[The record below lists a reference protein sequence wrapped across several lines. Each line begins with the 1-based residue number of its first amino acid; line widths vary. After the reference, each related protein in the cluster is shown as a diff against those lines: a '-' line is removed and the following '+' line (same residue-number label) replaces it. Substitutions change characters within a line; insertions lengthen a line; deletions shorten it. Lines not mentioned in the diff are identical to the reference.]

1 MMSNETYIYVS
12 ILTPLIAF
20 VLTPLLSNKPNYR
33 DILGPLGGIIS
44 FYCAIEISLLFL
56 DGKNL
61 GFVLFQINETLS
73 ISFKITGL
81 GVIFGLVASGLWIL
95 ASVYTIGYM
104 RGNNEKNQTRFFA
117 FYSIAIFAAICI
129 AYSGNLLTLFIFY
142 EVLTFST
149 YPLVAHKQDFK
160 ARSAGRLYM
169 GILVGT
175 SVVFLL
181 PAIII
186 VWVLT
191 GSLDFS
197 ESGILRGHISSEYA
211 PLLLVLFAFGI
222 GKAALMPFHKWLP
235 AAMVAPT
242 PVSALLHAVAVV
254 KAGVFSM
261 LVIIAY
267 VFGIDFLTDT
277 NASVWLMWVSSITLL
292 LSSCIAITKDD
303 LKARLA
309 YSTISQLSYVVL
321 GGALATNIA
330 LQGAALHIIMHA
342 VGKITL
348 FFAAGA
354 IYVATHISKISDLN
368 GLGKSMPLTFAAFF
382 IGSLS
387 IIGVPPMGGS
397 WSKFYLML
405 GSVEKQYFYIIA
417 ILCIST
423 LLNVYYLLEV
433 PAKAFFL
440 SSSGNIQVKKHPLT
454 VYPTFCAAI
463 LTIILFIYIEPLK
476 DITNLI
482 VGTSK

>member
-1 MMSNETYIYVS
+1 MANEFYIYLS

-20 VLTPLLSNKPNYR
+20 FITPLLSSSPNLR
-33 DILGPLGGIIS
+33 DSLGPIGGIIT
-44 FYCAIEISLLFL
+44 FYSSLNIASLYL
-56 DGKNL
+56 DGEILN
-61 GFVLFQINETLS
+61 FTFFQINETLS

-95 ASVYTIGYM
+95 ASIYTIGYM
-104 RGNNEKNQTRFFA
+104 RGNKEKNQTRFFT

-149 YPLVAHKQDFK
+149 YPLVAHKQNDEAK
-160 ARSAGRLYM
+160 KAGRLYM

-175 SVVFLL
+175 SIVFLL

-197 ESGILRGHISSEYA
+197 PTGVLKGNISNEYV
-211 PLLLVLFAFGI
+211 PFLLALFAFGI

-261 LVIIAY
+261 LVVITY
-267 VFGIDFLTDT
+267 VFGIDFLTET
-277 NASVWLMWVSSITLL
+277 NGAIWLIWVSSITLL

-309 YSTISQLSYVVL
+309 YSTISQLSYIVL
-321 GGALATNIA
+321 GGAIATNIA
-330 LQGAALHIIMHA
+330 VQGASLHIVMHA

-348 FFAAGA
+348 FFAAGS
-354 IYVATHISKISDLN
+354 IYVATHLSKISDLN
-368 GLGKSMPLTFAAFF
+368 GIGKSMPLTFIAFF

-405 GSVEKQYFYIIA
+405 GSVEKEYLVVIS

-423 LLNVYYLLEV
+423 LLNVYYLLEI
-433 PAKAFFL
+433 PAKAFFQ
-440 SSSGNIQVKKHPLT
+440 NQKTNTQVTKHPLI
-454 VYPTFCAAI
+454 VYPTFFAAM
-463 LTIILFIYIEPLK
+463 LTIVLFIYIEPLK
-476 DITNLI
+476 NITNLLF
-482 VGTSK
+482 GNQ